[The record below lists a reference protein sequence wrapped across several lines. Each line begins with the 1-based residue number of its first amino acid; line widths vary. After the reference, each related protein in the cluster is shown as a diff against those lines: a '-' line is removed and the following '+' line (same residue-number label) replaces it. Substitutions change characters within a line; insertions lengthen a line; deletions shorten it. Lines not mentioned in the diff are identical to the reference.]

1 MKIHIR
7 VVRIIA
13 YVFFLALTIFLF
25 GYFRAF
31 FFLML
36 FVIETLAAAADIA
49 SIAFLADRIGFSLK
63 APVMTAS
70 KDAPVPIIFSIDN
83 PTVIPSFELSAQ
95 LDTTNT
101 FYGTNGSVKVD
112 LPVRAHGDTVRK
124 FPLTFTLLGS
134 YDFSVEQV
142 TVRDLMGFVDVK
154 KDVAQETGITVFPT
168 QAEAED
174 FDPDEHTAGMTEA
187 DETDRKGN
195 DFSDVSEIREYI
207 PGDRPRDIHWKLSAK
222 KDELMVK
229 QRSAMSDE
237 QLIVVV
243 EFAEIFS
250 DNDRVMEETYAVCRE
265 LVRSGVNTRLMWWS
279 AREDEFH
286 QKRLSSMENVDEAF
300 MEIFSGR
307 AEPASDEM
315 QYLMR
320 SVHPEIKA
328 FLLIHYTENGAE
340 ETVVSES

>member
-7 VVRIIA
+7 IVRIIA

-36 FVIETLAAAADIA
+36 FVIETLLAAADIA
-49 SIAFLADRIGFSLK
+49 SIAFLVDRISFK
-63 APVMTAS
+63 ITAPVMMTH
-70 KDAPVPIIFSIDN
+70 KDDPAPIIFTIYN
-83 PTVIPSFELSAQ
+83 PTFIPSFELCAQMESA
-95 LDTTNT
+95 NT
-101 FYGTNGSVKVD
+101 FYGTDGTTRIA
-112 LPVRAHGDTVRK
+112 LPVRARGETVRR
-124 FPLTFTLLGS
+124 FPLSFTLLGS
-134 YDFSVEQV
+134 YDFSVAYV
-142 TVRDLMGFVDVK
+142 TVRDLLGFADVRK
-154 KDVAQETGITVFPT
+154 EAAQDAGITVFPS
-168 QAEAED
+168 QDDAED

-195 DFSDVSEIREYI
+195 DFSDVSEIREYV

-243 EFAEIFS
+243 EFTEIYA

-265 LVRSGVNTRLMWWS
+265 LVRSGVNTRLMWWN
-279 AREDEFH
+279 AMEEEFH

-300 MEIFSGR
+300 VEIFSGK
-307 AEPASDEM
+307 AAPAGEEM

-320 SVHPEIKA
+320 SVHPEIRA

-340 ETVVSES
+340 ETVVNES